1 MKKIAKTPSPP
12 YVCAVFTSIRTDV
25 YEGYEKM
32 NDNLFKEIHTISGY
46 LGNEYFRD
54 ENGFGIN
61 VSYSNLS
68 ISCFHF
74 LFHKAKYIES
84 FEQPNIYFYLPKF
97 KILKNHIVKKKWD
110 ESLLRR
116 SQTN

>member
-1 MKKIAKTPSPP
+1 MCKNNIIILSALCLLVFNQIAGQQKIHSHNDYNIILTHCIVSFKVKKNS
-12 YVCAVFTSIRTDV
+12 SIKN
-25 YEGYEKM
+25 EKS
-32 NDNLFKEIHTISGY
+32 F
-46 LGNEYFRD
+46 
-54 ENGFGIN
+54 
-61 VSYSNLS
+61 SNLS

-97 KILKNHIVKKKWD
+97 KILKNHIVKKNKWD

>member
-1 MKKIAKTPSPP
+1 LNYLKTNILKKIAKTPSPP

-25 YEGYEKM
+25 YEGYEEM

-61 VSYSNLS
+61 VSYWKDINSLKNWRDNQLHIKAQTLGKTKWYKEYKLR
-68 ISCFHF
+68 ISEVQRD
-74 LFHKAKYIES
+74 YD
-84 FEQPNIYFYLPKF
+84 F
-97 KILKNHIVKKKWD
+97 KI
-110 ESLLRR
+110 
-116 SQTN
+116 